1 MQYGAAGRGGV
12 GGAGAGG
19 SVGGAAGGAGV
30 AGAGSL
36 DVEAE
41 REAVRGGGGGGRGG
55 GGAGPDLLGRVGAQV
70 ERELL
75 GSVRSRQQRA
85 AGVEARR
92 IRLDVTALAGLG
104 DRLLDT
110 GQGGLGALTCGEDV
124 ELGAL
129 LVRQVVD
136 RQAAEDVVEDGAG
149 DPQEIGRAHV

>member
-1 MQYGAAGRGGV
+1 MTAGAGGAAEAGS
-12 GGAGAGG
+12 GGAGAG
-19 SVGGAAGGAGV
+19 SLQ
-30 AGAGSL
+30 L
-36 DVEAE
+36 DVAL
-41 REAVRGGGGGGRGG
+41 RAVRGVGVGGREG

-75 GSVRSRQQRA
+75 GSVRIRQQRA

-129 LVRQVVD
+129 LVRQVRSEEHTSELQSLMRISYAVFCLK
-136 RQAAEDVVEDGAG
+136 
-149 DPQEIGRAHV
+149 